1 MKRHVLLED
10 EPTKANESFSSNIPS
25 ESKTE
30 NPKGRGRGRGRSKS
44 KPIETSTVG
53 LKTQKESVDLV
64 SDQCKN
70 TIHKHVI
77 PAGTDIGR
85 HEESEQEF
93 HSKNLKADTESGFS
107 VPEGLM
113 NFLSNKK
120 KNKTKHK
127 KPADVSKKT
136 EDNIT
141 NSENMENIKAGVSTS
156 GILEFFRNRT
166 NNSDENIEMTKSQPK
181 TKDTTKDTSKGKNLS
196 STESDSSLHLIKSNT
211 LVKPNYTHQFLIVH
225 QDAASRKCKPIEKLL
240 DLPDLHSEY
249 FRHLSYDKKF
259 GAPKHEM
266 QKCKYSN

>member
-1 MKRHVLLED
+1 MNRHILLED
-10 EPTKANESFSSNIPS
+10 EPINANKSFSSNIPT
-25 ESKTE
+25 ESKIE

-44 KPIETSTVG
+44 KPSETSSTVG
-53 LKTQKESVDLV
+53 LKTQKESVNLI

-85 HEESEQEF
+85 HAETEQKF
-93 HSKNLKADTESGFS
+93 HSKNLKVDTESGFS

-127 KPADVSKKT
+127 KSTDVLKKT

-141 NSENMENIKAGVSTS
+141 DSENMENINVDVSPS
-156 GILEFFRNRT
+156 RILEFLHNRT
-166 NNSDENIEMTKSQPK
+166 NNLDGNIDLAKSQPK
-181 TKDTTKDTSKGKNLS
+181 TKDMTKEKNLS

-211 LVKPNYTHQFLIVH
+211 LVKSNYTHQFLIVH

-240 DLPDLHSEY
+240 DLPDMHSEY

-266 QKCKYSN
+266 QKCKHSET